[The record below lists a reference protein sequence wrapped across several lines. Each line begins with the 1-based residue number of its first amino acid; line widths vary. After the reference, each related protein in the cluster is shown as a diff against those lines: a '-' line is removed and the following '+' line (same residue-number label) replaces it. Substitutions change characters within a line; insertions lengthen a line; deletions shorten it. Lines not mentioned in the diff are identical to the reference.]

1 MLCVRCGGG
10 SVNASPA
17 GPSAGPRWL
26 AAAALAG
33 GASVAGFGDWNL
45 FPLPL
50 FALGL
55 LFFAWTRTSAP
66 RAAAG
71 LGLAFG
77 AGLFLVG
84 VSWVYVSLH
93 DFGMMPA
100 PLAATATLL
109 FCLYLALFPAA
120 VGYLQAR
127 IQVALP
133 LRLML
138 VMPALWTLA
147 EWVRSWLFTGFP
159 WLVLGYS
166 QADGPLAGYAP
177 ILGVLGVSFVAAVAA
192 GALAT
197 LAQGGARHARAVAAG
212 VLVVL
217 GASGWALRSAAWTA
231 PVGEPLAVSLVQGN
245 IPQELKFVDGRYEST
260 LETYA
265 RLVEGS
271 AGRLI
276 ILPEIAIP
284 RFLHE
289 VDPDYVARLKRV
301 AAARDGDLLLG
312 VPVLEAERR
321 YYNAVVSLGTSPTQ
335 GYAKSH
341 LVPFGEFVPP
351 GFGWIVAVLRIPL
364 SDFSRGSDGQRPL
377 RLAGQRVALNV
388 CYEDAFGP
396 EIIRQLPEA
405 TLLANVSNVAW
416 FGDSLAPAQ
425 HLRIARM
432 RSIETGRPMLRATNT
447 GVTAVVDPRGT
458 VVARLPS
465 FSAGVLEASVQG
477 YEGITP
483 YVRAGNVPAVAAALL
498 VAAAA
503 AGFARRR
510 RKNPNHDEDLRP
522 PA

>member
-1 MLCVRCGGG
+1 L
-10 SVNASPA
+10 STAPA
-17 GPSAGPRWL
+17 GTGSHPRRL
-26 AAAALAG
+26 VAAFLAG
-33 GASVAGFGDWNL
+33 AVSVVGFGDWNL
-45 FPLPL
+45 FPLPIL
-50 FALGL
+50 AVGC
-55 LFFAWTRTSAP
+55 LFFLWVRANAP
-66 RAAAG
+66 RGAAL

-109 FCLYLALFPAA
+109 FCLGLALIPAG

-127 IQVALP
+127 LPVAPP
-133 LRLML
+133 LRLTL
-138 VMPALWTLA
+138 VIPALWTLG
-147 EWVRSWLFTGFP
+147 EWVRSWIFTGFP

-166 QADGPLAGYAP
+166 QVDGPLAGVAP
-177 ILGVLGVSFVAAVAA
+177 ILGVLGLSFLAAVAA
-192 GALAT
+192 GAIAT
-197 LAQGGARHARAVAAG
+197 LASGAGRARTVAAG
-212 VLVVL
+212 VLLTL
-217 GASGWALRSAAWTA
+217 GAAGWALRSIEWTTPA
-231 PVGEPLAVSLVQGN
+231 GEPFAVSLVQGN

-265 RLVEGS
+265 RLVERS
-271 AGRLI
+271 TGRLI
-276 ILPEIAIP
+276 VLPEIAIP

-289 VDPDYVARLKRV
+289 VAPDYIERLKRRV
-301 AAARDGDLLLG
+301 AARDGDLLVG
-312 VPVLEAERR
+312 VPVLEADRR

-351 GFGWIVAVLRIPL
+351 GFGWIVAVLTIPL
-364 SDFSRGSDGQRPL
+364 SDFARGSEGQRPL
-377 RLAGQRVALNV
+377 QLAGQRVALNI

-405 TLLANVSNVAW
+405 TLLVNVSNVAW

-432 RSIETGRPMLRATNT
+432 RSLETGRYMLRATNT
-447 GVTAVVDPRGT
+447 GVTAIVDPRGA
-458 VVARLPS
+458 VAGRLPS
-465 FSAGVLEASVQG
+465 FTEGVLEGSVRG
-477 YEGITP
+477 YAGATP
-483 YVRAGNVPAVAAALL
+483 YIRLGNAPVLVGAALMAAVALGL
-498 VAAAA
+498 
-503 AGFARRR
+503 ARRGA
-510 RKNPNHDEDLRP
+510 RKPSGAGDLRP